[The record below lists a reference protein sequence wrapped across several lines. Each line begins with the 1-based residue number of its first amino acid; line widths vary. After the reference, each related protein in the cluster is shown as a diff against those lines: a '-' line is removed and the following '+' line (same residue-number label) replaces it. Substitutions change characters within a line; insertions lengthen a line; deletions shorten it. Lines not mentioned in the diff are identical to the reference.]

1 MQTQIQATGLNDNA
15 EFYLNLEQQERLAL
29 LDFLRCL
36 RIKSATQ
43 KQLCSIYHL
52 AGY

>member
-1 MQTQIQATGLNDNA
+1 MMQTQIQATGLNDNA
-15 EFYLNLEQQERLAL
+15 EFYLNFGYLPSPL

-43 KQLCSIYHL
+43 KQLCSIYRL
-52 AGY
+52 ADY